1 MNATNSNHRGL
12 VIAAAV
18 ATAVF
23 LIDCNVEQ
31 NTAVSVLY
39 IVAVWIAYATHR
51 RNDVLIAAVVCSLLT
66 PLGWYLSPGDGDW
79 TEAIWNRI
87 LSLLA
92 IWITAGLCS
101 RALSLDAQRNTSNL
115 LGEHLQQELKSEHS
129 RFTEVQER
137 CQLTIDAA
145 LDAVI
150 MFNDRSQITE
160 WNKQA
165 EHTFGWTRQ
174 EALGQSLA
182 ELIIPERFRAEHLRR
197 LQHFDQTG
205 TATIKNQRVEMSGIR
220 RNGEEFPIELS
231 MIVLR
236 CTDGNQYSAFIRD
249 ITDHKATL
257 EELQKRDQQITT
269 LLNSTAEG
277 IYGIDLQGRC
287 TFANTTCARLLG
299 YETPEELFGANMH
312 QLIHHTRT
320 DGTPYPQSDCR
331 IYKAFRNSESVH
343 VDDEHFWRKDGSSF
357 SVEYWSYPVHVEGTL
372 GGSVV
377 TFVDTSDRKR
387 REHLQTKMYEELEDR
402 VALHDQELVAMRD
415 RLDLALEGANVGL
428 WDWDAVTNE
437 VYFSKTAKTQ
447 LGYDPEMP
455 WTHFRDWE
463 ARLHPD
469 DHDEALQC
477 VKKYFAERG
486 DVYQSTFR
494 LRCENGTYRW
504 ILSQGHGE
512 FDESGNPIRL
522 IGVHIDIHEQIEN
535 EKILEWLNGELS
547 RTVDALHSSNIDLQQ
562 FAYVASHDLQTPL
575 RAIANF
581 AQFLQDDYA
590 GKFDAT
596 ADDYLQRIVQ
606 GAHRM
611 QQLIRDLLGY
621 SRVESRAAPFQPT
634 SLNDAFDD
642 ALEML
647 SSSIAETGARVT
659 RDDLPT
665 IQADKSQMAQLLTN
679 LIGNAV
685 KYHGDEPPEVH
696 VWAESSDEF
705 HTLFVQDNG
714 IGISPQHHERVFEI
728 FRRLHTQTAYPGTG
742 IGLAVCR
749 RIVNRHGGEISV
761 KSQEAKGSTFVFTI
775 PVNHSPIDQFDAES
789 PDAISI
795 GHDNAMGDT

>member
-1 MNATNSNHRGL
+1 MNAFNSHHRGL

-18 ATAVF
+18 ATAIFV
-23 LIDCNVEQ
+23 IDCNVER
-31 NTAVSVLY
+31 NLAISVLY

-51 RNDVLIAAVVCSLLT
+51 RSVVLIAAAVCSLLT
-66 PLGWYLSPGDGDW
+66 PLGWYLSPGDAGGID
-79 TEAIWNRI
+79 AVWNRV

-92 IWITAGLCS
+92 IWITAGLCWK
-101 RALSLDAQRNTSNL
+101 ALSLDAQRNTSNL
-115 LGEHLQQELKSEHS
+115 LGEHLQQELKSEHH

-137 CQLTIDAA
+137 CKLTIDAA
-145 LDAVI
+145 LDAVVMI
-150 MFNDRSQITE
+150 DQNSQIIG

-165 EHTFGWTRQ
+165 ELTFGWARS
-174 EALGQSLA
+174 EALGQSMA
-182 ELIIPERFRAEHLRR
+182 ELIIPDRFREEYLRCLQRFEQDGDGTTMDQRMEMSALRR
-197 LQHFDQTG
+197 D
-205 TATIKNQRVEMSGIR
+205 
-220 RNGEEFPIELS
+220 GEEFPIELS
-231 MIVLR
+231 IILLR
-236 CTDGNQYSAFIRD
+236 CDDDHQFSVFIRD
-249 ITDHKATL
+249 ITEHKATL
-257 EELQKRDQQITT
+257 EELRKRDQQITT

-277 IYGIDLQGRC
+277 IYGIDLEGRC

-299 YETPEELFGANMH
+299 YDTPEELFGANMH
-312 QLIHHTRT
+312 QLIHHSRI
-320 DGTPYPQSDCR
+320 DGTPYAQSDCQ
-331 IYKAFRNSESVH
+331 IYQAFRKNEGVH
-343 VDDEHFWRKDGSSF
+343 VDDEHFWRKDGTSF
-357 SVEYWSYPVHVEGTL
+357 SVEYWSYPVHVEGAL

-387 REHLQTKMYEELEDR
+387 REHLQTKRYEELEGR

-428 WDWDAVTNE
+428 WDWDAVTDE

-447 LGYDPEMP
+447 LGYDAEMP

-463 ARLHPD
+463 TRLHPD

-477 VKKYFAERG
+477 VKKYFQERG
-486 DVYQSTFR
+486 EVYQSTFR

-512 FDESGNPIRL
+512 FDESGKPLRL

-547 RTVDALHSSNIDLQQ
+547 RTIDALHSSNIDLQQ

-590 GKFDAT
+590 GKLDAT

-634 SLNDAFDD
+634 SLNDAFQD

-659 RDDLPT
+659 RDELPT
-665 IQADKSQMAQLLTN
+665 IQADKSQMSQLLTN

-685 KYHGDEPPEVH
+685 KYHGDKPPEVH
-696 VWAESSDEF
+696 VWAETNDEF
-705 HTLFVQDNG
+705 HTLFVRDNG

-749 RIVNRHGGEISV
+749 RIVNRHGGDISV
-761 KSQEAKGSTFVFTI
+761 KSQEGKGSTFVFTI
-775 PVNHSPIDQFDAES
+775 PVNQPEVDEFDADN

-795 GHDNAMGDT
+795 GHDKALRDV

>member
-1 MNATNSNHRGL
+1 MNASNSNHRGL

-51 RNDVLIAAVVCSLLT
+51 RKDVLIAAVVCSLLT
-66 PLGWYLSPGDGDW
+66 PLGWYLSPGNGDW
-79 TEAIWNRI
+79 TEAIWNRN

-115 LGEHLQQELKSEHS
+115 LGEHLQQELKSEHT

-150 MFNDRSQITE
+150 MFNDLHQITE

-165 EHTFGWTRQ
+165 EQTFGWTRQ

-182 ELIIPERFRAEHLRR
+182 ELIIPQRFRAEHLRR
-197 LQHFDQTG
+197 LQHFDHSD
-205 TATIKNQRVEMSGIR
+205 TASIKNQRVEMSAVR

-236 CTDGNQYSAFIRD
+236 CTDGKQYSTFIRD
-249 ITDHKATL
+249 ITAHKATL
-257 EELQKRDQQITT
+257 EELQKRDRQITT

-277 IYGIDLQGRC
+277 IYGIDLDGRC

-331 IYKAFRNSESVH
+331 IYQAFRHSEGVH

-428 WDWDAVTNE
+428 WDWDAVTN
-437 VYFSKTAKTQ
+437 
-447 LGYDPEMP
+447 
-455 WTHFRDWE
+455 
-463 ARLHPD
+463 
-469 DHDEALQC
+469 
-477 VKKYFAERG
+477 
-486 DVYQSTFR
+486 
-494 LRCENGTYRW
+494 
-504 ILSQGHGE
+504 
-512 FDESGNPIRL
+512 
-522 IGVHIDIHEQIEN
+522 
-535 EKILEWLNGELS
+535 
-547 RTVDALHSSNIDLQQ
+547 
-562 FAYVASHDLQTPL
+562 
-575 RAIANF
+575 
-581 AQFLQDDYA
+581 
-590 GKFDAT
+590 
-596 ADDYLQRIVQ
+596 
-606 GAHRM
+606 
-611 QQLIRDLLGY
+611 
-621 SRVESRAAPFQPT
+621 
-634 SLNDAFDD
+634 
-642 ALEML
+642 
-647 SSSIAETGARVT
+647 
-659 RDDLPT
+659 
-665 IQADKSQMAQLLTN
+665 
-679 LIGNAV
+679 
-685 KYHGDEPPEVH
+685 
-696 VWAESSDEF
+696 
-705 HTLFVQDNG
+705 
-714 IGISPQHHERVFEI
+714 
-728 FRRLHTQTAYPGTG
+728 
-742 IGLAVCR
+742 
-749 RIVNRHGGEISV
+749 
-761 KSQEAKGSTFVFTI
+761 
-775 PVNHSPIDQFDAES
+775 
-789 PDAISI
+789 
-795 GHDNAMGDT
+795 

>member
-1 MNATNSNHRGL
+1 MIVFNPHHRGL

-18 ATAVF
+18 ATAIF
-23 LIDCNVEQ
+23 LVDCNVER
-31 NTAVSVLY
+31 NITVSVLY
-39 IVAVWIAYATHR
+39 IVAVWIVHATHR
-51 RNDVLIAAVVCSLLT
+51 RSVVLVAAAVCSVLT
-66 PLGWYLSPGDGDW
+66 PLGWYFSPGDAVW
-79 TEAIWNRI
+79 TDAIWNRV

-92 IWITAGLCS
+92 IWITAALCS
-101 RALSLDAQRNTSNL
+101 RALSLDAQRNASNV
-115 LGEHLQQELKSEHS
+115 LGEHLQQELNSEHT
-129 RFTEVQER
+129 RFTEIQER

-150 MFNDRSQITE
+150 MINQHSQITE

-165 EHTFGWTRQ
+165 ECTFGWSRE
-174 EALGQSLA
+174 EAMGQSLA
-182 ELIIPERFRAEHLRR
+182 ELIIPERFRDDHHRG
-197 LQHFDQTG
+197 LQRFHQTG
-205 TATIKNQRVEMSGIR
+205 IPKIMNQRLEMSAVR

-231 MIVLR
+231 IIVLR
-236 CTDGNQYSAFIRD
+236 CAEGYQYSAFVRD
-249 ITDHKATL
+249 ITEHKSTL
-257 EELQKRDQQITT
+257 EELRKRDQQITT

-277 IYGIDLQGRC
+277 IYGVDLEGRC
-287 TFANTTCARLLG
+287 TFANNTCARLLG
-299 YETPEELFGANMH
+299 YDTPEELFGANMH
-312 QLIHHTRT
+312 QLIHHSRI
-320 DGTPYPQSDCR
+320 DGTPYPQSECR
-331 IYKAFRNSESVH
+331 IYQAFRSSEGVH
-343 VDDEHFWRKDGSSF
+343 VDDEHFWRKDGTSF
-357 SVEYWSYPVHVEGTL
+357 SVEYWSYPVHVEGAL

-387 REHLQTKMYEELEDR
+387 REHLQTKKYEELEDR

-415 RLDLALEGANVGL
+415 RLELALEGANVGL
-428 WDWDAVTNE
+428 WDWDAVTDE

-447 LGYDPEMP
+447 LGYDADMA

-463 ARLHPD
+463 TRLHPD
-469 DHDEALQC
+469 DYEQAMQC
-477 VKKYFAERG
+477 LKKYFQDRG

-512 FDESGNPIRL
+512 FDESGKPLRL

-590 GKFDAT
+590 GKLDAT

-634 SLNDAFDD
+634 SLNDAFED

-647 SSSIAETGARVT
+647 SSSITETGARVT
-659 RDDLPT
+659 RDELPT

-685 KYHGDEPPEVH
+685 KYHGDKPPEVH
-696 VWAESSDEF
+696 VWAEIGDEF
-705 HTLFVQDNG
+705 YTLFVQDNG
-714 IGISPQHHERVFEI
+714 IGISPKHHDRVFEI

-749 RIVNRHGGEISV
+749 RIVNRHGGDISV
-761 KSQEAKGSTFVFTI
+761 KSQEGKGSTFVFTI
-775 PVNHSPIDQFDAES
+775 PVNNSEVEQFDADN
-789 PDAISI
+789 PDAIGI
-795 GHDNAMGDT
+795 VHDKALGDV